1 MNKADLWL
9 GNKAPFSGGG
19 NVQAGNTEERGMDTV
34 RTINQQPVWIVI
46 SRLDPVQ
53 NKTVQLPPQLVRVD
67 VVQSIRNASEKFDA
81 MISISDQ
88 NVVLMGVKDNP
99 FMRDTDIQRSDQ
111 FFFANQMWIVVE
123 FLPTIPG
130 RLMASLQ
137 LKP

>member
-9 GNKAPFSGGG
+9 GNAAPFSGGG
-19 NVQAGNTEERGMDTV
+19 NVQAGNTEERGMDTA
-34 RTINQQPVWIVI
+34 RTIAQQPVWIVI
-46 SRLDPVQ
+46 SRLDPVT
-53 NKTVQLPPQLVRVD
+53 NKTVQLNPQICRID

-88 NVVLMGVKDNP
+88 YVVLMGAKNNP
-99 FMRDTDIQRSDQ
+99 YMPDLQIERSDQ
-111 FFFANQMWIVVE
+111 FFYANQMWIVVE